1 MSFRKLPGVCLP
13 EEKQGLIRYTC
24 LDWRAQ
30 PVWVQE
36 KIRYICEQ
44 VAGAYQHALF
54 EVMTT
59 NRSITA
65 IAMEHAI
72 SESLLYAMRKS
83 FYERW

>member
-1 MSFRKLPGVCLP
+1 MGFKKLRGIDLP
-13 EEKQGLIRYTC
+13 EEQQGLIRYTC
-24 LDWRAQ
+24 LNWRTQ

-44 VAGAYQHALF
+44 CAGAYQHALF

-65 IAMEHAI
+65 IAIEHAL
-72 SESLLYAMRKS
+72 SESMLYAMRKR
-83 FYERW
+83 FYESW

>member
-1 MSFRKLPGVCLP
+1 MGFKKLRSIDLP
-13 EEKQGLIRYTC
+13 EEQQGLIRYTC
-24 LDWRAQ
+24 LNWRTQ

-44 VAGAYQHALF
+44 CAGAYQHALF

-65 IAMEHAI
+65 IAMEHAL
-72 SESLLYAMRKS
+72 SESMLYAMRKR
-83 FYERW
+83 FYESW

>member
-1 MSFRKLPGVCLP
+1 MGFKKLRGIDLP
-13 EEKQGLIRYTC
+13 EEQQGLIRYTC
-24 LDWRAQ
+24 LNWRTQ

-44 VAGAYQHALF
+44 CAGAYQHALF

-65 IAMEHAI
+65 IAMEHAL
-72 SESLLYAMRKS
+72 SESLLYAMRKRV
-83 FYERW
+83 YESW

>member
-1 MSFRKLPGVCLP
+1 MGFKKMRGIDLP
-13 EEKQGLIRYTC
+13 EEQQGLIRYTC
-24 LDWRAQ
+24 LNWRTQ

-44 VAGAYQHALF
+44 CAGAYQHALF

-65 IAMEHAI
+65 IAMEHAL
-72 SESLLYAMRKS
+72 SESLLYAMRKR
-83 FYERW
+83 FYESW

>member
-1 MSFRKLPGVCLP
+1 MAFKKLRGVDLP

-24 LDWRAQ
+24 LDWRSQ

-59 NRSITA
+59 SRSIT
-65 IAMEHAI
+65 
-72 SESLLYAMRKS
+72 SDRKS
-83 FYERW
+83 TRLNSSHRSLSRMPSSA

>member
-1 MSFRKLPGVCLP
+1 MRFKKLRGIDLP
-13 EEKQGLIRYTC
+13 EEQQGLIRYTC
-24 LDWRAQ
+24 LNWRTQ

-44 VAGAYQHALF
+44 CAGAYQHALF

-65 IAMEHAI
+65 IAMEHAL
-72 SESLLYAMRKS
+72 SESLLYAMRKR
-83 FYERW
+83 FYESW

>member
-1 MSFRKLPGVCLP
+1 MGFKKMRGIDLP
-13 EEKQGLIRYTC
+13 EEQQGLIRYTC
-24 LDWRAQ
+24 LNWRTQ

-44 VAGAYQHALF
+44 CAGAYHHALF

-65 IAMEHAI
+65 IAMEHAL
-72 SESLLYAMRKS
+72 SESLLYAMRKR
-83 FYERW
+83 FYESW

>member
-1 MSFRKLPGVCLP
+1 MAFKKLRGVDLP

-24 LDWRAQ
+24 LDWRSQ

-44 VAGAYQHALF
+44 AAGAYQHALF

-72 SESLLYAMRKS
+72 SESMLYTMRKS

>member
-1 MSFRKLPGVCLP
+1 MGFKKLRGIALP
-13 EEKQGLIRYTC
+13 EEQQGLLRYTC
-24 LDWRAQ
+24 LNWRTQ

-44 VAGAYQHALF
+44 CAGAYQHALF

-65 IAMEHAI
+65 IAMEHAL
-72 SESLLYAMRKS
+72 SESLLYAMRKR
-83 FYERW
+83 FYESW

>member
-1 MSFRKLPGVCLP
+1 MGFKKLRGIDLP
-13 EEKQGLIRYTC
+13 EEQQGLIRYTC
-24 LDWRAQ
+24 LNWRTQ

-44 VAGAYQHALF
+44 CAGAYQHALF

-65 IAMEHAI
+65 IAMEHAL
-72 SESLLYAMRKS
+72 SESLLYAMRKR
-83 FYERW
+83 FYESW